1 MIIDIEGLITDAE
14 KEGITVT
21 YQDIGSNLMQLFID
35 NQRTS
40 HLLTN
45 YNNPNKNIRLF
56 NEDSLRTSA
65 HKFYNKDK
73 SKWLQN
79 KLLPIAI
86 EAIKDFKERNLE
98 REDLKKTLQRGNEI
112 EYKGLTANKIKAI
125 LEALV
130 SKGLDSNDTKEVLDT
145 LKLYVSKFDLS
156 EEDKAKFKL
165 INIEQKD
172 TKICNKCGSEIA

>member
-1 MIIDIEGLITDAE
+1 MVIDIESLVTEAE
-14 KEGITVT
+14 SEGITVT
-21 YQDIGSNLMQLFID
+21 YQDVGANLLQLLLD
-35 NQRTS
+35 NQRSS

-65 HKFYNKDK
+65 HKFFNKDR

-79 KLLPIAI
+79 KLLPIATEI
-86 EAIKDFKERNLE
+86 VKDFKERHLE
-98 REDLKKTLQRGNEI
+98 REDLKKTLQRGNEV

-156 EEDKAKFKL
+156 EEDKAKCKL
-165 INIEQKD
+165 INIEHKE
-172 TKICNKCGSEIA
+172 TKICQKCGSEIA